1 MIGIIIKS
9 TGSWYLIRNDQGE
22 IFSSRLRGKFKLN
35 DQKLS
40 NPIATG
46 DKVEFNE
53 DKNNLGN
60 YIIVKIFP
68 RNNYLIRKSI
78 KKKNNCHIIAS
89 NIDQAIIISS
99 LKNPSTKSGF
109 IDRFLISC
117 FAYRIPALVIYNKE
131 DILNNQEKTKLNNE
145 IDYYKKIG
153 FNSLSISGKFGKR
166 INILKSILK
175 NKTSL
180 FMGNSGVGKSTLIN
194 KLSSNANQKTSEI
207 SKKSNKGKHRTTF
220 SEIFDIDKK
229 TKIIDTPGIKTFE
242 LFDIEKNQI
251 KNYFPEF
258 IKINYKCK
266 FNNCLHINEPTCEVK
281 KELGKSIWKRR
292 YKNYLRIIQD
302 LKI

>member
-1 MIGIIIKS
+1 MIGSIIKS
-9 TGSWYLIRNDQGE
+9 TGSWYLIRNDKGE
-22 IFSSRLRGKFKLN
+22 VFNSKLRGKFKISN
-35 DQKLS
+35 HNLS

-46 DKVEFNE
+46 DEVEFDE

-60 YIIVKIFP
+60 YIINKILP

-78 KKKNNCHIIAS
+78 KKKNNGHIIAS
-89 NIDQAIIISS
+89 NINQAIIISS
-99 LKNPSTKSGF
+99 LKNPFTKSGF

-131 DILNNQEKTKLNNE
+131 DLLNNKEKNRLNQE

-153 FNSLSISGKFGKR
+153 FNSLSISAKFDKK
-166 INILKSILK
+166 IKKLKSILK

-180 FMGNSGVGKSTLIN
+180 FIGNSGVGKSTLIN
-194 KLSSNANQKTSEI
+194 RLSYNANQKTSEI

-220 SEIFDIDKK
+220 SQIFDIDKK

-258 IKINYKCK
+258 IKINDKCK
-266 FNNCLHINEPTCEVK
+266 FNNCLHINEPNCEIK
-281 KELGKSIWKRR
+281 KEIDKSIWRRR
-292 YKNYLRIIQD
+292 YNNYLSIIREF
-302 LKI
+302 

>member
-1 MIGIIIKS
+1 MIGSIIKS
-9 TGSWYLIRNDQGE
+9 TGSWYLIRNDKGE
-22 IFSSRLRGKFKLN
+22 VFNSKLRGKFKISN
-35 DQKLS
+35 HNLS

-46 DKVEFNE
+46 DEVEFDE

-60 YIIVKIFP
+60 YIINKILP

-78 KKKNNCHIIAS
+78 KKKNNGHIIAS
-89 NIDQAIIISS
+89 NINQAIIISS
-99 LKNPSTKSGF
+99 LKNPFTKSGF

-131 DILNNQEKTKLNNE
+131 DLLNNKEKNRLNQE

-153 FNSLSISGKFGKR
+153 FNSLSISAKFDKK
-166 INILKSILK
+166 IKKLKSILK

-180 FMGNSGVGKSTLIN
+180 FIGNSGVGKSTLIN
-194 KLSSNANQKTSEI
+194 RLSYNANQKTSEI

-220 SEIFDIDKK
+220 SQIFDIDKK

-258 IKINYKCK
+258 IKINDKCK
-266 FNNCLHINEPTCEVK
+266 FNNCLHINEPNCEIK
-281 KELGKSIWKRR
+281 KETDKSIWRRR
-292 YKNYLRIIQD
+292 YNNYLSIIRD
-302 LKI
+302 F

>member
-1 MIGIIIKS
+1 MIGSIIKS
-9 TGSWYLIRNDQGE
+9 TGSWYLIRNDKGE
-22 IFSSRLRGKFKLN
+22 VFNSKLRGKFKISN
-35 DQKLS
+35 HNLS

-46 DKVEFNE
+46 DEVEFDE

-60 YIIVKIFP
+60 YIINKILP

-78 KKKNNCHIIAS
+78 KKKNNGHIIAS
-89 NIDQAIIISS
+89 NINQAIIISS
-99 LKNPSTKSGF
+99 LKNPFTKSGF

-131 DILNNQEKTKLNNE
+131 DLLNNKEKNRLNQE

-153 FNSLSISGKFGKR
+153 FNSLSISAKFDKK
-166 INILKSILK
+166 IKKLKSILK

-180 FMGNSGVGKSTLIN
+180 FIGNSGVGKSTLIN
-194 KLSSNANQKTSEI
+194 RLSYNANQKTSEI

-220 SEIFDIDKK
+220 SQIFDIDKK

-258 IKINYKCK
+258 IKIYDKCK
-266 FNNCLHINEPTCEVK
+266 FNNCLHINEPNCEIK
-281 KELGKSIWKRR
+281 KETDKSIWRRR
-292 YKNYLRIIQD
+292 YNNYLSMIRD
-302 LKI
+302 F

>member
-1 MIGIIIKS
+1 MIGNIIKS
-9 TGSWYLIRNDQGE
+9 TGSWYLIRNDKGK
-22 IFSSRLRGKFKLN
+22 IFNSRLRGKFKLSN
-35 DQKLS
+35 HNLS

-46 DKVEFNE
+46 DKVEFDE

-60 YIIVKIFP
+60 YIINKIAP
-68 RNNYLIRKSI
+68 RNNYLIRQSI
-78 KKKNNCHIIAS
+78 KKKNNGHMIAS
-89 NIDQAIIISS
+89 NINQAIIISS
-99 LKNPSTKSGF
+99 LKSPFTKSGF

-131 DILNNQEKTKLNNE
+131 DILNNKEKTRLNQE

-153 FNSLSISGKFGKR
+153 FNSLSISAKFGKK
-166 INILKSILK
+166 IKNLKSILK

-194 KLSSNANQKTSEI
+194 RLSDNANQKTSEI

-220 SEIFDIDKK
+220 SQVFDVDEK

-242 LFDIEKNQI
+242 LFDIQKNEI

-258 IKINYKCK
+258 IKINDKCK
-266 FNNCLHINEPTCEVK
+266 FNNCLHINEPNCEIK
-281 KELGKSIWKRR
+281 KEIDKSIWKRR
-292 YKNYLRIIQD
+292 YNNYLSIIQD
-302 LKI
+302 FK

>member
-1 MIGIIIKS
+1 MIGSIIKS
-9 TGSWYLIRNDQGE
+9 TGSWYLIRNDKGE
-22 IFSSRLRGKFKLN
+22 VFNSKLRGKFKISN
-35 DQKLS
+35 HNLS

-46 DKVEFNE
+46 DEVEFDE

-60 YIIVKIFP
+60 YIINKILP

-78 KKKNNCHIIAS
+78 KKKNNGHIIAS
-89 NIDQAIIISS
+89 NINQAIIISS
-99 LKNPSTKSGF
+99 LKNPFTKSRF

-117 FAYRIPALVIYNKE
+117 FAYRIPALVIYNKK
-131 DILNNQEKTKLNNE
+131 DILNNKEKNRLNQE

-153 FNSLSISGKFGKR
+153 FNSLSISAKFDKK
-166 INILKSILK
+166 IKKLKSILK

-180 FMGNSGVGKSTLIN
+180 FIGNSGVGKSTLIN
-194 KLSSNANQKTSEI
+194 RLSYNANQKTSEI

-220 SEIFDIDKK
+220 SQIFDIDKK

-258 IKINYKCK
+258 IKKNDKCK
-266 FNNCLHINEPTCEVK
+266 FNNCLHINEPNCEIK
-281 KELGKSIWKRR
+281 KEIDKSIWRRR
-292 YKNYLRIIQD
+292 YNNYLSIIRD
-302 LKI
+302 F

>member
-1 MIGIIIKS
+1 MIGSIIKS
-9 TGSWYLIRNDQGE
+9 TGSWYLIRNDKGE
-22 IFSSRLRGKFKLN
+22 IFNSKLRGKFKISN
-35 DQKLS
+35 HNLS

-46 DKVEFNE
+46 DEVEFDE

-60 YIIVKIFP
+60 YIINKILP

-78 KKKNNCHIIAS
+78 KKKNNGHIIAS
-89 NIDQAIIISS
+89 NINQAIIISS
-99 LKNPSTKSGF
+99 LKNPFTKSGF

-117 FAYRIPALVIYNKE
+117 FAYRIPALVIYNKK
-131 DILNNQEKTKLNNE
+131 DILNKKEKNRLNQE

-153 FNSLSISGKFGKR
+153 FNSLSISAKFDKK
-166 INILKSILK
+166 IKKLKSILK

-180 FMGNSGVGKSTLIN
+180 FIGNSGVGKSTLIN
-194 KLSSNANQKTSEI
+194 RLSYNANQKTSEI

-220 SEIFDIDKK
+220 SQIFDIDKK

-258 IKINYKCK
+258 IKINDKCK
-266 FNNCLHINEPTCEVK
+266 FNNCLHINEPSCEIK
-281 KELGKSIWKRR
+281 KEIDKSIWRRR
-292 YKNYLRIIQD
+292 YNNYLSIIRD
-302 LKI
+302 F

>member
-1 MIGIIIKS
+1 MIGSIIKS
-9 TGSWYLIRNDQGE
+9 TGSWYLIRNDKGE
-22 IFSSRLRGKFKLN
+22 VFNSKLRGKFKISN
-35 DQKLS
+35 HNLS

-46 DKVEFNE
+46 DEVEFDE

-60 YIIVKIFP
+60 YIINKILP

-78 KKKNNCHIIAS
+78 KKKNNGHIIAS
-89 NIDQAIIISS
+89 NINQAIIISS
-99 LKNPSTKSGF
+99 LKNPFTKSGF

-117 FAYRIPALVIYNKE
+117 FAYRIPALVIYNKK
-131 DILNNQEKTKLNNE
+131 DLLNNKEKNRLNQE

-153 FNSLSISGKFGKR
+153 FNSLSISAKFDKK
-166 INILKSILK
+166 IKKLKSILK

-180 FMGNSGVGKSTLIN
+180 FIGNSGVGKSTLIN
-194 KLSSNANQKTSEI
+194 RLSYNANQKTSEI

-220 SEIFDIDKK
+220 SQIFDIDKK

-258 IKINYKCK
+258 IKINDKCK
-266 FNNCLHINEPTCEVK
+266 FNNCLHINEPNCEIK
-281 KELGKSIWKRR
+281 KEIDKSIWRRR
-292 YKNYLRIIQD
+292 YNNYLSIIRD
-302 LKI
+302 F

>member
-1 MIGIIIKS
+1 MIGSIIKS
-9 TGSWYLIRNDQGE
+9 TGSWYLIRNDKGE
-22 IFSSRLRGKFKLN
+22 VFNSKLRGKFKISN
-35 DQKLS
+35 HNLS

-46 DKVEFNE
+46 DEVEFDE

-60 YIIVKIFP
+60 YIINKILP

-78 KKKNNCHIIAS
+78 KKKNNGHIIAS
-89 NIDQAIIISS
+89 NINQAIIISS
-99 LKNPSTKSGF
+99 LKNPFTKSGF

-131 DILNNQEKTKLNNE
+131 DLLNNKEKNRLNQE

-153 FNSLSISGKFGKR
+153 FNSLSISAKFGKK
-166 INILKSILK
+166 IKKLKSILK

-180 FMGNSGVGKSTLIN
+180 FIGNSGVGKSTLIN
-194 KLSSNANQKTSEI
+194 RLSYNANQKTSEI

-220 SEIFDIDKK
+220 SQIFDIDKK

-258 IKINYKCK
+258 IKINDKCK
-266 FNNCLHINEPTCEVK
+266 FNNCLHINEPNCEIK
-281 KELGKSIWKRR
+281 KEIDKSIWRRR
-292 YKNYLRIIQD
+292 YNNYLSIIRD
-302 LKI
+302 F

>member
-1 MIGIIIKS
+1 MIGSIIKS
-9 TGSWYLIRNDQGE
+9 TGSWYLIRNDKGKV
-22 IFSSRLRGKFKLN
+22 FNSKLRGKFKISN
-35 DQKLS
+35 HNLS

-46 DKVEFNE
+46 DEVEFDE

-60 YIIVKIFP
+60 YIINKILP

-78 KKKNNCHIIAS
+78 KKKNNGHIIAS
-89 NIDQAIIISS
+89 NINQAIIISS
-99 LKNPSTKSGF
+99 LKNPFTKSGF

-131 DILNNQEKTKLNNE
+131 DLLNNKEKNRLNQE

-153 FNSLSISGKFGKR
+153 FNSLSISAKFDKK
-166 INILKSILK
+166 IKKLKSILK

-180 FMGNSGVGKSTLIN
+180 FIGNSGVGKSTLIN
-194 KLSSNANQKTSEI
+194 RLSYNANQKTSEI

-220 SEIFDIDKK
+220 SQIFDIDKK

-258 IKINYKCK
+258 IKINDKCK
-266 FNNCLHINEPTCEVK
+266 FNNCLHINEPNCEIK
-281 KELGKSIWKRR
+281 KEIDKSIWKRR
-292 YKNYLRIIQD
+292 YNNYLSIIREF
-302 LKI
+302 

>member
-1 MIGIIIKS
+1 MIGSIIKS
-9 TGSWYLIRNDQGE
+9 TGSWYLIRNDKGE
-22 IFSSRLRGKFKLN
+22 VFNSKLRGKFKISN
-35 DQKLS
+35 HNLS

-46 DKVEFNE
+46 DEVEFDE

-60 YIIVKIFP
+60 YIINKILP

-78 KKKNNCHIIAS
+78 KKKNNGHIIAS
-89 NIDQAIIISS
+89 NINQAIIISS
-99 LKNPSTKSGF
+99 LKNPFTKSRF

-131 DILNNQEKTKLNNE
+131 DLLNNKEKNRLNQE

-153 FNSLSISGKFGKR
+153 FNSLSISAKFDKK
-166 INILKSILK
+166 IKKLKSILK

-180 FMGNSGVGKSTLIN
+180 FIGNSGVGKSTLIN
-194 KLSSNANQKTSEI
+194 RLSYNANQKTSEI

-220 SEIFDIDKK
+220 SQIFDIDKK

-258 IKINYKCK
+258 IKINDKCK
-266 FNNCLHINEPTCEVK
+266 FNNCLHINEPNCEIK
-281 KELGKSIWKRR
+281 KEIDKSIWRRR
-292 YKNYLRIIQD
+292 YNNYLSIIREF
-302 LKI
+302 

>member
-1 MIGIIIKS
+1 VIGSIIKS
-9 TGSWYLIRNDQGE
+9 TGSWYLIRNDKGE
-22 IFSSRLRGKFKLN
+22 VFNSKLRGKFKISN
-35 DQKLS
+35 HNLS

-46 DKVEFNE
+46 DEVEFDE

-60 YIIVKIFP
+60 YIINKILP

-78 KKKNNCHIIAS
+78 KKKNNGHIIAS
-89 NIDQAIIISS
+89 NINQAIIISS
-99 LKNPSTKSGF
+99 LKNPFTKSGF

-117 FAYRIPALVIYNKE
+117 FAYRIPALVIYNKK
-131 DILNNQEKTKLNNE
+131 DLLNNKEKNRLNQE

-153 FNSLSISGKFGKR
+153 FNSLSISAKFDKK
-166 INILKSILK
+166 IKKLKSILK

-180 FMGNSGVGKSTLIN
+180 FIGNSGVGKSTLIN
-194 KLSSNANQKTSEI
+194 RLSYNANQKTSEI

-220 SEIFDIDKK
+220 SQIFDIDKK

-258 IKINYKCK
+258 IKINDKCK
-266 FNNCLHINEPTCEVK
+266 FNNCLHINEPNCEIK
-281 KELGKSIWKRR
+281 KEIDKSIWRRR
-292 YKNYLRIIQD
+292 YNNYLSIIRD
-302 LKI
+302 F

>member
-1 MIGIIIKS
+1 MIGSIIKS
-9 TGSWYLIRNDQGE
+9 TGSWYLIRNDKGE
-22 IFSSRLRGKFKLN
+22 IFNSKLRGKFKISN
-35 DQKLS
+35 HNLS

-46 DKVEFNE
+46 DEVEFDE

-60 YIIVKIFP
+60 YIINKILP

-78 KKKNNCHIIAS
+78 KKKNNGHIIAS
-89 NIDQAIIISS
+89 NINQAIIISS
-99 LKNPSTKSGF
+99 LKNPFTKSGF

-117 FAYRIPALVIYNKE
+117 FAYRIPALVIYNKK
-131 DILNNQEKTKLNNE
+131 DILNNKEKNRLNQE

-153 FNSLSISGKFGKR
+153 FNSLSISAKFGKK
-166 INILKSILK
+166 IKKLKSILK

-180 FMGNSGVGKSTLIN
+180 FIGNSGVGKSTLIN
-194 KLSSNANQKTSEI
+194 RLSYNANQKTSEI

-220 SEIFDIDKK
+220 SQIFDIDKK

-258 IKINYKCK
+258 IKINDKCK
-266 FNNCLHINEPTCEVK
+266 FNNCLHINEPNCEIK
-281 KELGKSIWKRR
+281 KEIDKSIWRRR
-292 YKNYLRIIQD
+292 YNNYLSIIRD
-302 LKI
+302 F

>member
-1 MIGIIIKS
+1 MIGSIIKS
-9 TGSWYLIRNDQGE
+9 TGSWYLIRNDKGE
-22 IFSSRLRGKFKLN
+22 IFNSKLRGKFKISN
-35 DQKLS
+35 HNLS

-46 DKVEFNE
+46 DEVEFDE

-60 YIIVKIFP
+60 YIINKILP

-78 KKKNNCHIIAS
+78 KKKNNGHIIAS
-89 NIDQAIIISS
+89 NINQAIIISS
-99 LKNPSTKSGF
+99 LKNPFTKSGF

-117 FAYRIPALVIYNKE
+117 FAYRIPALVIYNKK
-131 DILNNQEKTKLNNE
+131 DILNNKEKNRLNQE

-153 FNSLSISGKFGKR
+153 FNSLSISAKFDKK
-166 INILKSILK
+166 IKKLKSILK

-180 FMGNSGVGKSTLIN
+180 FIGNSGVGKSTLIN
-194 KLSSNANQKTSEI
+194 RLSYNANQKTSEI

-220 SEIFDIDKK
+220 SQIFDIDKK

-258 IKINYKCK
+258 IKINDKCK
-266 FNNCLHINEPTCEVK
+266 FNNCLHINEPNCEIK
-281 KELGKSIWKRR
+281 KEIDKSIWRRR
-292 YKNYLRIIQD
+292 YNNYLSIIRD
-302 LKI
+302 F

>member
-1 MIGIIIKS
+1 VIGSIIKS
-9 TGSWYLIRNDQGE
+9 TGSWYLIRNDKGE
-22 IFSSRLRGKFKLN
+22 VFNSKLRGKFKISN
-35 DQKLS
+35 HNLS

-46 DKVEFNE
+46 DEVEFDE

-60 YIIVKIFP
+60 YIINKILP

-78 KKKNNCHIIAS
+78 KKKNNGHIIAS
-89 NIDQAIIISS
+89 NINQAIIISS
-99 LKNPSTKSGF
+99 LKNPFTKSGF

-131 DILNNQEKTKLNNE
+131 DLLNNKEKNRLNQE

-153 FNSLSISGKFGKR
+153 FNSLSISAKFDKK
-166 INILKSILK
+166 IKKLKSILK

-180 FMGNSGVGKSTLIN
+180 FIGNSGVGKSTLIN
-194 KLSSNANQKTSEI
+194 RLSYNANQKTSEI

-220 SEIFDIDKK
+220 SQIFDIDKK

-258 IKINYKCK
+258 IKINDKCK
-266 FNNCLHINEPTCEVK
+266 FNNCLHINEPNCEIK
-281 KELGKSIWKRR
+281 KEIDKSIWRRR
-292 YKNYLRIIQD
+292 YNNYLSIIREF
-302 LKI
+302 

>member
-1 MIGIIIKS
+1 MIGSIIKS
-9 TGSWYLIRNDQGE
+9 TGSWYLIRNDKGE
-22 IFSSRLRGKFKLN
+22 VFNSKLRGKFKISN
-35 DQKLS
+35 HNLS

-46 DKVEFNE
+46 DEVEFDE

-60 YIIVKIFP
+60 YIINKILP

-78 KKKNNCHIIAS
+78 KKKNNGHIIAS
-89 NIDQAIIISS
+89 NINQAIIISS
-99 LKNPSTKSGF
+99 LKNPFTKSGF

-131 DILNNQEKTKLNNE
+131 DLLNNKEKNRLNQE

-153 FNSLSISGKFGKR
+153 FNSLSISAKFDKK
-166 INILKSILK
+166 IKKLKSILK

-180 FMGNSGVGKSTLIN
+180 FIGNSGVGKSTLIN
-194 KLSSNANQKTSEI
+194 RLSYNANQKTSEI

-220 SEIFDIDKK
+220 SQIFDIDKK

-258 IKINYKCK
+258 IKINDKCK
-266 FNNCLHINEPTCEVK
+266 FNNCLHINEPNCEIK
-281 KELGKSIWKRR
+281 KEIDKSIWRRR
-292 YKNYLRIIQD
+292 YNNYLSMIRD
-302 LKI
+302 F

>member
-1 MIGIIIKS
+1 MIGSIIKS
-9 TGSWYLIRNDQGE
+9 TGSWYLIRNDKGE
-22 IFSSRLRGKFKLN
+22 VFNSKLRGKFKISN
-35 DQKLS
+35 HNLS

-46 DKVEFNE
+46 DEVEFDE

-60 YIIVKIFP
+60 YIINKILP

-78 KKKNNCHIIAS
+78 KKKNNGHIIAS
-89 NIDQAIIISS
+89 NINQAIIISS
-99 LKNPSTKSGF
+99 LKNPFTKSGF

-131 DILNNQEKTKLNNE
+131 DLLNNKEKNRLNQE

-153 FNSLSISGKFGKR
+153 FNSLSISAKFDKK
-166 INILKSILK
+166 IKKLKSILK

-180 FMGNSGVGKSTLIN
+180 FIGNSGVGKSTLIN
-194 KLSSNANQKTSEI
+194 RLSYNANQKTSEI

-220 SEIFDIDKK
+220 SQIFDIDKK

-258 IKINYKCK
+258 IKINDKCK
-266 FNNCLHINEPTCEVK
+266 FNNCLHINEPNCEIK
-281 KELGKSIWKRR
+281 KEIDKSIWRRR
-292 YKNYLRIIQD
+292 YNNYLSIIRD
-302 LKI
+302 F

>member
-1 MIGIIIKS
+1 MIGSVIKS
-9 TGSWYLIRNDQGE
+9 TGSWYLIRNDKGE
-22 IFSSRLRGKFKLN
+22 IFNSKLRGKFKISN
-35 DQKLS
+35 HNLS

-46 DKVEFNE
+46 DEVEFDE

-60 YIIVKIFP
+60 YIINKILP

-78 KKKNNCHIIAS
+78 KKKNNGHIIAS
-89 NIDQAIIISS
+89 NINQAIIISS
-99 LKNPSTKSGF
+99 LKNPFTKSGF

-131 DILNNQEKTKLNNE
+131 DLLNNKEKNRLNQE

-153 FNSLSISGKFGKR
+153 FNSLSISAKFGKK
-166 INILKSILK
+166 IKKLKSILK

-180 FMGNSGVGKSTLIN
+180 FIGNSGVGKSTLIN
-194 KLSSNANQKTSEI
+194 RLSYNANQKTSEI

-220 SEIFDIDKK
+220 SQIFDIDKK

-242 LFDIEKNQI
+242 LFDVEKNQI

-258 IKINYKCK
+258 IKINDKCK
-266 FNNCLHINEPTCEVK
+266 FNNCLHINEPNCEIK
-281 KELGKSIWKRR
+281 KEIDKSIWRRR
-292 YKNYLRIIQD
+292 YNNYISIIQD
-302 LKI
+302 F